1 MLITD
6 ERHSFFLM
14 KSHFRGAFVLF
25 LFRLLLVLTIILHDE
40 VEVTMS
46 LDPKERL
53 DVKHVTK

>member
-1 MLITD
+1 MLL
-6 ERHSFFLM
+6 FF
-14 KSHFRGAFVLF
+14 FRS
-25 LFRLLLVLTIILHDE
+25 LLVLTIILHDE